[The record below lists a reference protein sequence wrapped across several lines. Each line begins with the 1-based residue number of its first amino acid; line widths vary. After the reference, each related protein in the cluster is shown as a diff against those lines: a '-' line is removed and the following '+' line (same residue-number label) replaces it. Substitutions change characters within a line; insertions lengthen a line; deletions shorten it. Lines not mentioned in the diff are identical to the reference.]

1 MTNDYYVNLAN
12 YYTNQLAIVPQP
24 SESITLNEPYVSID
38 FDTYFTNQATQV
50 GASGYQISGYLNWD
64 NSNNLVMY
72 GYFTD
77 GGGNYYKSFI
87 VRLPYENGAY
97 DISKA
102 YCTTTYAGGTS
113 LPRFLELK
121 VDTDGS
127 VYGIAETGGTYML
140 LMLANPFTAGGIK
153 FRQSYSIPSTYS
165 SYVNYLKLIKKE
177 DTGEYLIIL
186 NNGANSTLILHLT
199 IIIGSSNMWE
209 ATTYGYSVSVFDYYI
224 TWNESIDLY
233 LLTGDSGGNTS
244 LFNFLYYNGSSIT
257 LTNTITR
264 AVGDST
270 ISARI
275 YNSKTVYY
283 LVSYLSGGNAIN
295 TLYKY
300 NLNNNTNTIVD
311 TSSMAYS
318 TSSPSLLKLQMMRR
332 QQIQIYN
339 GLVSW
344 SYFKTDGSGSGNCLF
359 GVLLDNNVYTFTSS
373 LTITSTDLISF
384 YFQSTYNDYKILM
397 PLKSYLDV
405 IQFQYDPNGYNGTAY
420 ISTNLFVPHRIN
432 VYDPTLTTLLL
443 DRDLYNLKVYNNVT
457 EATFNVPNTMLNEET
472 LGYSLLYGETNY
484 LLVNN
489 YTNVTKNIYENLMIN
504 FFNSIVVKDYTG
516 RIYSLGGNR
525 VNDSISKT
533 NDMENASAMK
543 LKIFYSDNTT
553 AVQTLNA
560 PTITGSGNPM
570 TITYE
575 TSIYVDS
582 LGSVLKYQIL
592 SKDEQTLYF
601 EYDMSS
607 MSAGMYKVT
616 QECSVE

>member
-1 MTNDYYVNLAN
+1 MTNDYYINLAN
-12 YYTNQLAIVPQP
+12 YYTNQLVTVPQP

-38 FDTYFTNQATQV
+38 FNTYFTNQATQV

-77 GGGNYYKSFI
+77 GNGDYYKSFI
-87 VRLPYENGAY
+87 VRLPYENGTY

-102 YCTTTYAGGTS
+102 YCTTTYVGGTS
-113 LPRFLELK
+113 LPRFWELK

-140 LMLANPFTAGGIK
+140 LMLANPFTTGGIK
-153 FRQSYSIPSTYS
+153 FRQSYSIPSAYS
-165 SYVNYLKLIKKE
+165 SYTNYLKLIKKE
-177 DTGEYLIIL
+177 NTGEYLIIL

-199 IIIGSSNMWE
+199 IIIGSSNTWE
-209 ATTYGYSVSVFDYYI
+209 ATTYGYSISVFDYYI
-224 TWNESIDLY
+224 TWNESINLY
-233 LLTGDSGGNTS
+233 LLTSDSGGNTS

-257 LTNTITR
+257 LNSNITR

-270 ISARI
+270 ISAKI
-275 YNSKTVYY
+275 YNSKTIYY

-300 NLNNNTNTIVD
+300 DLNTNTNTSIY

-359 GVLLDNNVYTFTSS
+359 GVLLNNNVYTFTSS
-373 LTITSTDLISF
+373 LTIVSTDLISF

-397 PLKSYLDV
+397 PLKNYLDV

-420 ISTNLFVPHRIN
+420 INTNLFVPHRIN
-432 VYDPTLTTLLL
+432 VYDTTLTTLLL

-457 EATFNVPNTMLNEET
+457 EATFNISNTMLNEET
-472 LGYSLLYGETNY
+472 LGYSILYGETNQP
-484 LLVNN
+484 LVNN

-516 RIYSLGGNR
+516 RIYNSGGAR

-533 NDMENASAMK
+533 NDMSNASASK

-553 AVQTLNA
+553 ATQTLNS

-570 TITYE
+570 TISYE
-575 TSIYVDS
+575 TTIYVDS

-592 SKDEQTLYF
+592 SNDEQTLYF
-601 EYDMSS
+601 EYDMSLVDT
-607 MSAGMYKVT
+607 GMYKIT